1 MNARNAIALAT
12 MLSLLVVGAASAGT
26 SRPANHEIESAARS
40 AIQVTGREFRITLSR
55 RTVRP
60 GKLRVEFVNFGEDDH
75 DLAISRKGSAYTRT
89 MREIRPRERD
99 VMTMTVRRGTYVF
112 WCTLP
117 KHKALGMRSTLRVKR

>member
-40 AIQVTGREFRITLSR
+40 AIQVTGREFRISLSR

>member
-1 MNARNAIALAT
+1 MTARTASALAT

-26 SRPANHEIESAARS
+26 GPTSDHQTKAAARS

-55 RTVRP
+55 RTVKP

-75 DLAISRKGSAYTRT
+75 DLAISRKGTAYTRT
-89 MREIRPRERD
+89 MREIRPKERD

-117 KHKALGMRSTLRVKR
+117 KHKALGMRSTLRVRR